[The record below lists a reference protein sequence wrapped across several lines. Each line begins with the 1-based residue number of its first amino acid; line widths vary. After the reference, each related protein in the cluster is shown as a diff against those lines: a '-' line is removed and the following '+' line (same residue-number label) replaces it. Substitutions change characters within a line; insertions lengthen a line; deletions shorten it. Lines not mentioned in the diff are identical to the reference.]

1 MKRRILIPLDD
12 DEIRND
18 EIERINRETRRLEEE
33 AAHAERVREATAAR
47 DAAQERL
54 TAAQRDPRRVVGTW
68 TPYEPPT
75 TNPRWR
81 VSGIEPPVTTRTADE
96 IISEAFG
103 EAKQEEPKVELQ
115 KVDAAKFVFLWEN
128 STSVTD
134 VAFGMQHPR
143 YQGGVSEADIAL
155 ARKLAEV
162 IRKVEDIPLR
172 ELPDERPTVKR
183 GRIQNFS

>member
-1 MKRRILIPLDD
+1 MKRRILIPLDG

-33 AAHAERVREATAAR
+33 AAHAERLREATAAR
-47 DAAQERL
+47 DAAQQRL
-54 TAAQRDPRRVVGTW
+54 QRIVGNNNVQISSNDIDW
-68 TPYEPPT
+68 KPYEP
-75 TNPRWR
+75 
-81 VSGIEPPVTTRTADE
+81 
-96 IISEAFG
+96 
-103 EAKQEEPKVELQ
+103 KKKEPKVELQ

-162 IRKVEDIPLR
+162 IRTVEDIPLR